1 MQDTPESVLRNSVI
15 EPRVGM
21 KFGSL
26 LEVTEFYK
34 NYAYSKR
41 FATMIRNSRRN
52 KGFTETFYINLK
64 CNREGTYNSSVDD
77 ASKKRLTIK
86 NSCETGIKVS
96 MDSIDQKWRILG
108 FIENHN
114 HDFSSNKSRHLSY
127 FSTHKHGYKEET
139 LDQ

>member
-1 MQDTPESVLRNSVI
+1 
-15 EPRVGM
+15 
-21 KFGSL
+21 
-26 LEVTEFYK
+26 
-34 NYAYSKR
+34 
-41 FATMIRNSRRN
+41 MIRNSRRN

-96 MDSIDQKWRILG
+96 MDSTDQKWRILG

-114 HDFSSNKSRHLSY
+114 HDLSSNKSRHLSY